1 MSAPFRKEGAQ
12 NVRATGSMV
21 NSINKACDLA
31 DLQRSGIARAFL
43 LRTWRTDDGD
53 PVFCGGRSDSEVQLR
68 NGLMLIKDP
77 GGVRKTAHNA
87 SELAIS

>member
-1 MSAPFRKEGAQ
+1 MLRFDRSAHQ
-12 NVRATGSMV
+12 
-21 NSINKACDLA
+21 IW
-31 DLQRSGIARAFL
+31 I
-43 LRTWRTDDGD
+43 
-53 PVFCGGRSDSEVQLR
+53 GGRSDSEVQLR